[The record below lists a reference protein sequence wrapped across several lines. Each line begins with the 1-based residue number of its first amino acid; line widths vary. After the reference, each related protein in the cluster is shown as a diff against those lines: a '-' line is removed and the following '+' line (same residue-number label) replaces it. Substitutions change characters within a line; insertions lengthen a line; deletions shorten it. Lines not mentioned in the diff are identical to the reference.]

1 MLAEH
6 LFPSLSTAC
15 VCTVWTRDTIMMLVT
30 RSHWLRAQ
38 DPEEKSPQ
46 HHPHVPWSSP
56 CCLACSELHA
66 RYTDA
71 MWTVVWYE
79 LGWTSRCVRT
89 ESRLLQSADKSLITR
104 ILVKMVAELTTR
116 MSGKMVAEQRNGTA
130 LYSAVDTSCMVVAS
144 DPLSWITQWFGVLT
158 WAERPA
164 AAYRQKQTCLP

>member
-1 MLAEH
+1 MNGGQEPWIAGDQERRTLWSRGVLAEH
-6 LFPSLSTAC
+6 LFPPLSTAC
-15 VCTVWTRDTIMMLVT
+15 VCTVWTRDTIMMIVT

-46 HHPHVPWSSP
+46 HHSHVPWSSP
-56 CCLACSELHA
+56 CCLVCSELHA

-104 ILVKMVAELTTR
+104 MSVKKST
-116 MSGKMVAEQRNGTA
+116 
-130 LYSAVDTSCMVVAS
+130 
-144 DPLSWITQWFGVLT
+144 FFF
-158 WAERPA
+158 
-164 AAYRQKQTCLP
+164 